1 VRAIGG
7 EISTLAPVIGEMMR
21 KVADSAR
28 AGRRFRCA
36 IEFSGIETDHAPP
49 LIAAGPL
56 FRFRRWFSSIG

>member
-28 AGRRFRCA
+28 AGRLLPLRYRIFR
-36 IEFSGIETDHAPP
+36 H
-49 LIAAGPL
+49 
-56 FRFRRWFSSIG
+56 